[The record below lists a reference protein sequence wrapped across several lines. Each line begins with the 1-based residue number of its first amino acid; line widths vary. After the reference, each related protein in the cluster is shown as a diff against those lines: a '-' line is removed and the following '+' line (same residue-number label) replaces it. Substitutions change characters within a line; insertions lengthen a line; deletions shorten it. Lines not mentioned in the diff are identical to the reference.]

1 MTKEPVTC
9 FQCGMEG
16 HIRSSCPY
24 PRPQKEGAE
33 SCGRPQI
40 KNMTSRESPGS
51 PLTGQQKEIQE
62 LRGRLRQAELVEAI
76 NSAGAVNVVVTAES
90 GPRLGPTVYV
100 PVAVNGVSTDA
111 LVDTGSPATIVS
123 LEFTLKVLRQT
134 RPEDQT
140 DAQWIE
146 STREDPDVALKN
158 YGGHQLDFTAQIELS
173 PSRGDRHLTSVVLV
187 RKGAPNNLLVGTD
200 VQPKLGLSVVARDEN
215 GGMTDLLSGQR
226 MKPEEAGSDGQ
237 PGLGNNQEPEDDS
250 APTSGAEF
258 NTAAPHPVSAD
269 GDDSR
274 PQPSADHEVRLLQT
288 VKVPAGRQ
296 KLVRATIRTELVG
309 GPMIFTPSEVTG
321 DLQMANGVVEVGNDK
336 FVTLLLQNHGTDKLY
351 LKRGMQLGVV
361 SPTTVITDKD
371 QDVGGGVEG
380 DPESE
385 VARLQHTA
393 VDTSQEAEDSQERV
407 TKLFTQLNDD
417 FSHLTEKDC
426 ASLRTLLTSYADV
439 FALDSSELG
448 TTQLVTHSIDAGQHR
463 PIKQPVRRT
472 PFALRKKVDELVE
485 EMLRQGVIEPSS
497 SPWASPIVLVQKK
510 DGGVRFCVDYRRLNQ
525 ITKLDEFPL
534 PRIDDTLDLLLGSCH
549 FSALDLASGYWQVAM
564 DPDSKEKTAFTT
576 YSGLYQFRKMPF
588 GLVNAPA
595 TFQRLM
601 EVVLSG
607 LVR

>member
-1 MTKEPVTC
+1 MNGNPEAEKVGQIVLVNQFVSGLRSELQAKVLGVEGSMDELVAKARFEEAKSKELSGRSPGLQPKKTYPSKGQSGGHTNRPSLTTPAATLSTQPTPVDQGEMTKEPVTC

-200 VQPKLGLSVVARDEN
+200 VQPKLGLSVVARDED

-226 MKPEEAGSDGQ
+226 MKPEETGSDGQ

-258 NTAAPHPVSAD
+258 NTAATHPVSAD
-269 GDDSR
+269 RDDSR
-274 PQPSADHEVRLLQT
+274 PQSSADHEVRLLQT
-288 VKVPAGRQ
+288 VKVPAGRL
-296 KLVRATIRTELVG
+296 KLVRANIGTELVG
-309 GPMIFTPSEVTG
+309 GPMVFTPSEVTG
-321 DLQMANGVVEVGNDK
+321 DLQMSDGVVEMGDDK
-336 FVTLLLQNHGTDKLY
+336 FVTLLLQNHGTDKLC
-351 LKRGMQLGVV
+351 LKRGMRLGVV

-380 DPESE
+380 DPETE

-393 VDTSQEAEDSQERV
+393 VDTRSRGQP
-407 TKLFTQLNDD
+407 
-417 FSHLTEKDC
+417 
-426 ASLRTLLTSYADV
+426 
-439 FALDSSELG
+439 G
-448 TTQLVTHSIDAGQHR
+448 AGNQ
-463 PIKQPVRRT
+463 
-472 PFALRKKVDELVE
+472 
-485 EMLRQGVIEPSS
+485 VI
-497 SPWASPIVLVQKK
+497 
-510 DGGVRFCVDYRRLNQ
+510 
-525 ITKLDEFPL
+525 
-534 PRIDDTLDLLLGSCH
+534 H
-549 FSALDLASGYWQVAM
+549 
-564 DPDSKEKTAFTT
+564 
-576 YSGLYQFRKMPF
+576 
-588 GLVNAPA
+588 PA
-595 TFQRLM
+595 QR
-601 EVVLSG
+601 
-607 LVR
+607 